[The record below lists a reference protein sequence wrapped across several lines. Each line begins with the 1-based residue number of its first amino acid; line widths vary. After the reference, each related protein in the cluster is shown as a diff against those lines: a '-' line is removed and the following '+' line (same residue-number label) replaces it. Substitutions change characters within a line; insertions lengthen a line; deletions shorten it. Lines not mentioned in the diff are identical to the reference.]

1 MKATTALKPGFS
13 VTEILKGRREMN
25 YNLLNCRLFYAG
37 TAYNRDSTH
46 GKMEFLVL
54 TVPYSLVG
62 TGHMCFK

>member
-1 MKATTALKPGFS
+1 MGLKDESNNGIKTRFS
-13 VTEILKGRREMN
+13 VTKILKGRGEMN

-54 TVPYSLVG
+54 TVP
-62 TGHMCFK
+62 